1 MWQGQLEVI
10 RKTMARFNSSLYEG
24 ATKREIELLC
34 ENLKKRMDM
43 EIPDEY
49 IDLLRKMDGF
59 EFNGY
64 ILYGVDEEY
73 TEDIVKQKYINGLID
88 RNEIWYENAWDGNYL
103 FLGESSISWY
113 VYDLDKKKYAEL
125 DNPSGDFCKY
135 YNDFD
140 EMLTTIFTD
149 CDL

>member
-1 MWQGQLEVI
+1 MWKEQLEIVK
-10 RKTMARFNSSLYEG
+10 KTMARFHDSVYDG
-24 ATKREIELLC
+24 ATEKEIKLLC
-34 ENLKKRMDM
+34 DNLKKRLDM

-59 EFNGY
+59 EFNGF

-73 TEDIVKQKYINGLID
+73 TEDVVKQEYINGLID
-88 RNEIWYENAWDGNYL
+88 RNEIWHENEWEERYL

-113 VYDLDKKKYAEL
+113 VYDLDKKRYLEL
-125 DNPSGDFCKY
+125 DNPSGEVCKY
-135 YNDFD
+135 YKDFD
-140 EMLTTIFTD
+140 EMLTVIFTD